1 VSTTSPEQFNYLIEE
16 GFLDSRQCRD
26 LVAAAEGLKS
36 EFDSQRVVMGGRRLF
51 PNTSLFINKLLSS
64 SKAWQELDLLLHSPA
79 FLMRLQEELNVEASL
94 TPKRVITRTA
104 GRTGLLLTRLRGAV
118 HDRLLASASV
128 KQVAALVILRSGL
141 QIARGLS
148 ALKSRLKGQ
157 VPVELLY
164 DYSVATN
171 GYEREIHRD
180 SDAREIVVLIYLNS
194 TTDEAGG
201 HLLLHR
207 LKQGAIAC
215 ARPDREDCEELVDIV
230 PREGT
235 LVAFRNGDQA
245 FHSVSLLTS
254 ESEQRYFVY
263 GGYTRLFGRASGI
276 TTSERLPT
284 DWALYA

>member
-1 VSTTSPEQFNYLIEE
+1 MSANNPAKFSYLIEE
-16 GFLDSRQCRD
+16 DFLDSRLCRD
-26 LVAAAEGLKS
+26 LVAAAEELRS
-36 EFDSQRVVMGGRRLF
+36 ELNSQRVVMGGRRLF

-64 SKAWQELDLLLHSPA
+64 SKAWQELDLLLHSPP
-79 FLMRLQEELNVEASL
+79 FLARLRQELNVEASL
-94 TPKRVITRTA
+94 TPKRVVTRTA

-118 HDRLLASASV
+118 HDRPLASASI
-128 KQVAALVILRSGL
+128 KQLVALVILRSGL
-141 QIARGLS
+141 RIARGLS
-148 ALKSRLKGQ
+148 ALRSRFKGQ

-164 DYSVATN
+164 DYSVATS

-194 TTDEAGG
+194 TADEAGG

-207 LKQGAIAC
+207 LKQEAIAS
-215 ARPDREDCEELVDIV
+215 ARPDPVDCEVLVDIV

-245 FHSVSLLTS
+245 FHSVSLLAS
-254 ESEQRYFVY
+254 ETAQRHFVY
-263 GGYTRLFGRASGI
+263 GGYTRLFGSASGI